1 MNLKPLALL
10 HSFPQRVSRSS
21 WLLFLTFMV
30 VQTGFAQ
37 QNLISEAQLVDPS
50 KLIAPSNPDNLVPTS
65 ANVAATLSATNGT
78 SDYYYVCS
86 WANIPAQCCD
96 EAILVRASKNS
107 FNSGTIWWEVGASY
121 NGSYT
126 RNIGPNMSELLYV
139 TVFWSG
145 YDDVICTVYNC
156 STNANAVNSFYGST
170 SPIYAPSS
178 VTASDGTY
186 DTQVTLSWTHGTD
199 IPHANHS

>member
-10 HSFPQRVSRSS
+10 HSFLQRVSRSS

-50 KLIAPSNPDNLVPTS
+50 KLIAPSNTDNLVPTS

-86 WANIPAQCCD
+86 WANIPAQCSLRRRRLASNKLT
-96 EAILVRASKNS
+96 EASSSRRTVL
-107 FNSGTIWWEVGASY
+107 SGPE
-121 NGSYT
+121 
-126 RNIGPNMSELLYV
+126 
-139 TVFWSG
+139 
-145 YDDVICTVYNC
+145 
-156 STNANAVNSFYGST
+156 
-170 SPIYAPSS
+170 
-178 VTASDGTY
+178 
-186 DTQVTLSWTHGTD
+186 
-199 IPHANHS
+199 